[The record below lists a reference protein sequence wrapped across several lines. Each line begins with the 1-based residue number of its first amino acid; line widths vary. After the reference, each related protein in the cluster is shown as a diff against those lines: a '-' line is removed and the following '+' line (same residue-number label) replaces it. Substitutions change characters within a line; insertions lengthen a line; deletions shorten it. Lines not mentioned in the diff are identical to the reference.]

1 MRLNAPIPADLV
13 LNSGRMEKGM
23 KRRVRQ
29 QVFIVLFPVF
39 KQYSNGKRQD
49 MSGQCDVC
57 VATMAMTQRRAVI
70 IITMVVM
77 MVSGLYIFLTL

>member
-1 MRLNAPIPADLV
+1 MRLNAPIPEDIA

-29 QVFIVLFPVF
+29 QVFIVLPVF

-77 MVSGLYIFLTL
+77 MVSCLYIFLTL